1 MAAIFVGVDYGNG
14 NTKCDTG
21 FVMPSGV
28 KRLATKPPIETK
40 TLSWNGQH
48 YAVGATKMEIQ
59 KSKLDNEDMLV
70 STMAAIGEKFKT
82 MGLTSGELRLGVG
95 LPLTMMGKEKRDC
108 HDYYMRNQKLS
119 FRYEGVNYS
128 VYIISVDVFPQGYA
142 AVVNRLG
149 TFGMSTVVVDVGSW
163 TIDILPITEGQPD
176 VSRCKS
182 LSLGTFTAMAEINE
196 SLRQKFGEE
205 AEATII
211 KDVMIHGSS
220 NINRE
225 YLDVI
230 QEGIYGYV
238 DRVMNNL
245 KTLKFNSTLTEFV
258 FLGGGASVIKNFGK
272 DLGENITI
280 IEDVCINAKGY
291 EDLLTHKYKA
301 VS

>member
-1 MAAIFVGVDYGNG
+1 MEAIFVGVDYGNG
-14 NTKCDTG
+14 NTKGDTG
-21 FVMPSGV
+21 FVMQSGI

-40 TLSWNGQH
+40 ALSWNGQH
-48 YAVGATKMEIQ
+48 YAVGAPKMEIQ
-59 KSKLDNEDMLV
+59 KSKMDNEDMLIASMV
-70 STMAAIGEKFKT
+70 AIAEKFKLL
-82 MGLTSGELRLGVG
+82 GITSGEIRLGVG

-108 HDYYMRNQKLS
+108 HDYYMRNRKLN

-142 AVVNRLG
+142 AVVNRLD

-182 LSLGTFTAMAEINE
+182 LSLGTFTAMSEINE
-196 SLRQKFGEE
+196 NLRQKFGEE
-205 AEATII
+205 ADMAII
-211 KDVMIHGSS
+211 KDVMVHGTS

-230 QEGIYGYV
+230 QEGLYGYV
-238 DRVMNNL
+238 DGVMNNL
-245 KTLKFNSTLTEFV
+245 KTLKFNFTLTEFV
-258 FLGGGASVIKNFGK
+258 FLGGGASVIKNFGR
-272 DLGENITI
+272 DLGENVTI

-291 EDLLTHKYKA
+291 EDILEHKYKA

>member
-1 MAAIFVGVDYGNG
+1 MSTIFVGVDYGNG
-14 NTKCDTG
+14 NTKGDTG
-21 FVMPSGV
+21 FVIQSGV
-28 KRLATKPPIETK
+28 KRLPTKPPIETK

-48 YAVGATKMEIQ
+48 YAVGTPKMEIQ
-59 KSKLDNEDMLV
+59 TSKMDTENMLIASMV
-70 STMAAIGEKFKT
+70 AIAEKFKT
-82 MGLTSGELRLGVG
+82 LGLTSGEIRLGVG
-95 LPLTMMGKEKRDC
+95 LPLTMMGREKRDC
-108 HDYYMRNQKLS
+108 HDYYMKNRKLT

-163 TIDILPITEGQPD
+163 TIDILPIIEAKPD

-182 LSLGTFTAMAEINE
+182 LELGTFTAMSEINE

-205 AEATII
+205 ADETII
-211 KDVMIHGSS
+211 KSVMIHGTS

-230 QEGIYGYV
+230 RDGLYGYV
-238 DRVMNNL
+238 EDVMNHL

-258 FLGGGASVIKNFGK
+258 FLGGGASVIKNFGR

-280 IEDVCINAKGY
+280 IEDICINAKGY
-291 EDLLTHKYKA
+291 EDILKHKYKA
-301 VS
+301 VG